1 MSLKE
6 QSQQL
11 NNRLDKCKHK
21 LEAAK
26 SRGDN
31 EMITQFTDEID
42 ALDKQINSLKSKQ
55 EYDLNKERKR
65 LADLP
70 FFREITREEQADIGK
85 LKKSV
90 KGLVIVHPTT
100 KLGQAMHLEVMTGF
114 APRKF

>member
-6 QSQQL
+6 QTQQL
-11 NNRLDKCKHK
+11 NNQLDKCKHK

-31 EMITQFTDEID
+31 EMITKFTNDLE
-42 ALDKQINSLKSKQ
+42 ALNKQLNSLKGKQ
-55 EYDLNKERKR
+55 DYNLNKERRK
-65 LADLP
+65 LSDMA
-70 FFREITREEQADIGK
+70 FSREITREEQADIGK

-90 KGLVIVHPTT
+90 KGLVIVHPMT
-100 KLGQAMHLEVMTGF
+100 KLGKALQLEVMTGF

>member
-11 NNRLDKCKHK
+11 SNRLDKCKHK

-26 SRGDN
+26 SRRDN

-42 ALDKQINSLKSKQ
+42 ALTKQINALKSKQ

-65 LADLP
+65 LSDLP
-70 FFREITREEQADIGK
+70 FSREITREEQANIGK

-90 KGLVIVHPTT
+90 KGLVVVHPTT
-100 KLGQAMHLEVMTGF
+100 KLGKAMRLEVMTGF
-114 APRKF
+114 APRQF